1 MIEEGDLEMAE
12 REQQYRQENIESRV
26 TVIEDMTQLVMKEYL
41 QKERE
46 DIRSFKA
53 GLETRFEN
61 FHTLLEASAESRREY
76 GCLYDRGQA
85 LGAEINRSL
94 IKWARGGY
102 VRDLAT
108 G

>member
-1 MIEEGDLEMAE
+1 MAE

-26 TVIEDMTQLVMKEYL
+26 TVKEDMTQLVMKEYL

-53 GLETRFEN
+53 GLETRFAELSHFTRDAEREERRLQKAEEN
-61 FHTLLEASAESRREY
+61 MD
-76 GCLYDRGQA
+76 CLYDRGQA